1 MTITAKITIIFLRG
15 DLVLYTMKEVSEILK
30 TNVTYVHRLRKT
42 GLLPCIK
49 LGTYKVRK
57 EALEAFLKKW
67 EGHDLTEPEHVKDGD
82 VYELISTPD

>member
-1 MTITAKITIIFLRG
+1 M
-15 DLVLYTMKEVSEILK
+15 LYTMKEVSEILK

-57 EALEAFLKKW
+57 EALEAFLMRY
-67 EGHDLTEPEHVKDGD
+67 EGHDLTEPERIVDEIG
-82 VYELISTPD
+82 ERLMERR